1 MRREALA
8 GVPREDFTNTTI
20 EKMKPR
26 RSLPEFRFVGQ
37 LPVPLLT
44 HPARGIRHT
53 EFWDPDCHG
62 RSRDMGR
69 AVPVNKSPEPN
80 RECDLPRL
88 EWRSRGGAHQG
99 VAINFEQVKLQKCTP
114 RK

>member
-8 GVPREDFTNTTI
+8 GMPREYFTNTTI

-44 HPARGIRHT
+44 HPTAAPESGTRNLGILIATVEAGTWAERY
-53 EFWDPDCHG
+53 
-62 RSRDMGR
+62 
-69 AVPVNKSPEPN
+69 
-80 RECDLPRL
+80 
-88 EWRSRGGAHQG
+88 Q
-99 VAINFEQVKLQKCTP
+99 
-114 RK
+114 